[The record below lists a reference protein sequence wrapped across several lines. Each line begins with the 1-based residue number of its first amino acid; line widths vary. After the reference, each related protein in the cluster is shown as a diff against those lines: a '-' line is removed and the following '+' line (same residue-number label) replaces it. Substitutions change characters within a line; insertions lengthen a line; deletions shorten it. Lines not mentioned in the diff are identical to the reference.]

1 MHRSSTFVLAAILL
15 LGMTLVVGRPFAT
28 AQDSGDDLPPAVG
41 SWNVESDPGDAEYS
55 PRLITLAADGT
66 ALFVSGRQTVGVGA
80 WSSTSDATVAAS
92 FAVTTD
98 GPSYILIRAQLEV
111 AADGESFTGTYTIEA
126 IFDPAGG
133 GTSGEI
139 GPGTLTGA
147 RFAAEAPG
155 TPIASFEEFFPS
167 PDGSPEA
174 TPAS

>member
-1 MHRSSTFVLAAILL
+1 MLRIRTLLIGTTLL
-15 LGMTLVVGRPFAT
+15 LTMVLVIGSPFAA
-28 AQDSGDDLPPAVG
+28 AQDSGGNVHAAVG

-55 PRLITLAADGT
+55 PRLITLHADGT
-66 ALFVSGRQTVGVGA
+66 ALFVSGRQTVGLGT
-80 WSSTSDATVAAS
+80 WSSMSDATVAVS
-92 FAVTTD
+92 FAATTD

-111 AADGESFTGTYTIEA
+111 AADGESFTGSYTIEA
-126 IFDPAGG
+126 IFDPAGAES
-133 GTSGEI
+133 SGEV

-147 RFAAEAPG
+147 RLAAESPG